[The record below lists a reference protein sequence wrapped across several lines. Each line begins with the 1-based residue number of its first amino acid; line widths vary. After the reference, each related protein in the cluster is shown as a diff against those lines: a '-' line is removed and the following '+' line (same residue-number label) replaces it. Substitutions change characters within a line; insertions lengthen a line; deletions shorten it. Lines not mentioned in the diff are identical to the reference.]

1 VVSPKRSVPLTFDEL
16 TAALRA
22 GVFPRER
29 SWIDFKRRL
38 YPEGDDAA
46 SGSARERVSQE
57 LSRDMA
63 SMAELGGFLVYG
75 VREDKINHAF
85 VVDEMP
91 LPVGLHETADAI
103 ARDRITPPLTVVP
116 SLVPN
121 PANRASGLLVVEIP
135 ESPDSPH
142 MVDFTYWGRSE
153 TGRVRLGDERVER
166 LIMARARRDDQLS
179 GEMRATVEADPLGGS
194 PQQMSHFYFTA
205 VPTQGWPDMF
215 AEYTRDAQGRLKL
228 LQLCSGLAEKIR
240 QADGQRPSVAYAGLH
255 GQRRTQQPATS
266 WLATWADEAHERRG
280 DRTVGI
286 DDDGPIRYINL
297 GAVASLAAAPQ
308 VTMVF
313 ELQLMHETH
322 DMARLVATLAERVGY
337 VGSWLLGVEL
347 NLPSGH
353 VSQLA
358 DDYLVGRFT
367 PTDTFGAARYLSSTR
382 ASALELRD
390 KPGLITSRL
399 MRRLLRG
406 LGSEEL
412 LSQPHFNED

>member
-1 VVSPKRSVPLTFDEL
+1 
-16 TAALRA
+16 
-22 GVFPRER
+22 
-29 SWIDFKRRL
+29 
-38 YPEGDDAA
+38 
-46 SGSARERVSQE
+46 
-57 LSRDMA
+57 
-63 SMAELGGFLVYG
+63 MAELGGFLVYG
-75 VREDKINHAF
+75 VREDKADHTFI
-85 VVDEMP
+85 VDEMP
-91 LPVGLHETADAI
+91 LPVGLHETVDAI

-121 PANRASGLLVVEIP
+121 PTNRASGPLVVEIP

-142 MVDFTYWGRSE
+142 MTDFTYWGRSE
-153 TGRVRLGDERVER
+153 TGRVRLSDDRVER
-166 LIMARARRDDQLS
+166 LIMARARGNDQLA
-179 GEMRATVEADPLGGS
+179 GEMRATVEADPIGGS
-194 PQQMSHFYFTA
+194 LQQMSHFYFTA
-205 VPTQGWPDMF
+205 VPTRGWPDMF
-215 AEYTRDAQGRLKL
+215 AEYTKDAQGRLKL

-240 QADGQRPSVAYAGLH
+240 QADGQRPVVAYAGLN

-266 WLATWADEAHERRG
+266 WLTTWVDEPRERRG
-280 DRTVGI
+280 NRTIGV

-297 GAVASLAAAPQ
+297 GAVASSAAAPQ

-322 DMARLVATLAERVGY
+322 DVVRLVSTLAKRVGY
-337 VGSWLLGVEL
+337 VGSWLVGVEL
-347 NLPSGH
+347 DLPSGH

-358 DDYLVGRFT
+358 NEYLVGRFT
-367 PTDTFGAARYLSSTR
+367 PTDTFGAAKYMSSTR

-412 LSQPHFNED
+412 LAQPPFNQD

>member
-1 VVSPKRSVPLTFDEL
+1 VVTPKRSVPLTFDEL
-16 TAALRA
+16 TAALQT

-29 SWIDFKRRL
+29 NWIDFKRRL
-38 YPEGDDAA
+38 YPEGDDTA

-57 LSRDMA
+57 LARDMA
-63 SMAELGGFLVYG
+63 SMAELGGYLVYG
-75 VREDKINHAF
+75 VREDKVNHAF
-85 VVDEMP
+85 IVDEMP
-91 LPVGLHETADAI
+91 LPVGLHETVDAI

-121 PANRASGLLVVEIP
+121 PTNRASGLLVVEIP

-142 MVDFTYWGRSE
+142 MADFTYWGRSE
-153 TGRVRLGDERVER
+153 TGRVRLSDERVER

-179 GEMRATVEADPLGGS
+179 GEMQATVEADPIGGS
-194 PQQMSHFYFTA
+194 LQQMSHFYFTA
-205 VPTQGWPDMF
+205 VSTRGWPDMF

-240 QADGQRPSVAYAGLH
+240 QADGQRPVVAYAGLN
-255 GQRRTQQPATS
+255 GQRRTQQPAAS
-266 WLATWADEAHERRG
+266 WLATWVDEARERRG
-280 DRTVGI
+280 NRTVGV

-297 GAVASLAAAPQ
+297 GAVGSLPAATQ

-313 ELQLMHETH
+313 ELQLTYETH
-322 DMARLVATLAERVGY
+322 DMVRLVAGLAERIGY

-347 NLPSGH
+347 DLPSGH

-358 DDYLVGRFT
+358 DQYLIGRFT
-367 PTDTFGAARYLSSTR
+367 PTDTFDAAKYMSSTR
-382 ASALELRD
+382 ASAPELRD
-390 KPGLITSRL
+390 KPGLITSQL

-412 LSQPHFNED
+412 LSQPPFN